1 MNVEIL
7 GLSFKW
13 QELAL
18 YFFAAE
24 YHCCR
29 MKYSSPF
36 FAFSFASLACSL
48 PPLAPPA
55 AGHITSI
62 EELSAYFSSVFGS
75 DPHTVLLFL
84 QAKVGLLRRTL
95 PFKQVDVGDLNDFYS
110 MYRVPG
116 CEIEASQESYASV
129 LSSPVT
135 EFPHS
140 FDRDLLCS
148 FLFLSSSIT
157 VNLEFLKKNLIYIAD
172 VRILHL
178 LMCTN
183 CDYFCL

>member
-1 MNVEIL
+1 
-7 GLSFKW
+7 
-13 QELAL
+13 
-18 YFFAAE
+18 
-24 YHCCR
+24 

-95 PFKQVDVGDLNDFYS
+95 PLKQVDVGDLNDFTA
-110 MYRVPG
+110 
-116 CEIEASQESYASV
+116 C
-129 LSSPVT
+129 T
-135 EFPHS
+135 EC
-140 FDRDLLCS
+140 L
-148 FLFLSSSIT
+148 
-157 VNLEFLKKNLIYIAD
+157 D
-172 VRILHL
+172 VRLRLVRSHMHL
-178 LMCTN
+178 CCRPL
-183 CDYFCL
+183 